1 MKKIYLQLILIGV
14 FVLSFSTGVQAQ
26 STFNTNDQEE
36 EVQVFP
42 NPVSGDILNI
52 TSKSGK
58 SITCRVFNVLGKTV
72 LFKVITTKE
81 LDISSLPP
89 GVYVLRIKSGDTRV
103 AKKLVRQ

>member
-1 MKKIYLQLILIGV
+1 MKKIYLLLIFIG
-14 FVLSFSTGVQAQ
+14 FFSLFFSTGVQAQ
-26 STFNTNDQEE
+26 SSFNTADQEE
-36 EVQVFP
+36 KIQVFP

-72 LFKVITTKE
+72 LYKVITTEK
-81 LDISSLPP
+81 LNISALPP
-89 GVYVLRIKSGDTRV
+89 GVYVLRMKIGDFTT